1 MLVDIIVLQKNKEA
15 QLGGIDA
22 VEESR
27 RPLIQKKQA
36 TNQTKTKS
44 QLLVITRFT
53 MSEAMWK
60 LKLQW

>member
-53 MSEAMWK
+53 MSEAM
-60 LKLQW
+60 